1 MTTVPRVREGAAS
14 TRWARLE
21 DPVTFAGW
29 LVASYVGSV
38 FLWVAIP
45 ALVFGWQPLVV
56 ISGSMTPLIRSGDLV
71 LVDDQRDGI
80 GPGTIIAFH
89 SRLDEVV
96 LHRVIA
102 NGPDG
107 GYRTQG
113 DRNLAPDSDSVQ
125 PTDVIGTGRMLVP
138 SAGLPRGWGLGWPVA
153 VTVMLAGAVLAWRP
167 RRSWAIA
174 LLAAAISM
182 GGVGWANAS
191 FADATS
197 SAGSSL
203 SAVTV
208 APATG
213 LAATCGAASATNV
226 DVDLAWTAS
235 ATLGITNYQIMHD
248 APGGGTSFAVVG
260 TVNGSTTTFTH
271 SFVVALFGTG
281 THTYTVRATMGS
293 WASVN
298 SNTDAVNVTQ
308 IVLVYVC
315 STL

>member
-1 MTTVPRVREGAAS
+1 MC
-14 TRWARLE
+14 
-21 DPVTFAGW
+21 
-29 LVASYVGSV
+29 
-38 FLWVAIP
+38 
-45 ALVFGWQPLVV
+45 
-56 ISGSMTPLIRSGDLV
+56 
-71 LVDDQRDGI
+71 
-80 GPGTIIAFH
+80 
-89 SRLDEVV
+89 
-96 LHRVIA
+96 
-102 NGPDG
+102 
-107 GYRTQG
+107 
-113 DRNLAPDSDSVQ
+113 
-125 PTDVIGTGRMLVP
+125 
-138 SAGLPRGWGLGWPVA
+138 
-153 VTVMLAGAVLAWRP
+153 
-167 RRSWAIA
+167 
-174 LLAAAISM
+174 
-182 GGVGWANAS
+182 GVGWANAS